1 MSLAFAMQDDE
12 LDAEE
17 TGPTRRCAATGVVQ
31 AKEQMIRFVVAPDG
45 TATPDIAERLPGRG
59 VWVTAD
65 AKALALAVK
74 KNAFARSAKQ
84 AVIVPANLAG
94 QVRDLLVRQ
103 LVDLLGLARRAGEL
117 TAGRDKVEEALAR
130 GSAQIAVLLEA
141 ADGSETERARLR
153 RQAPGATVVASLDGA
168 TLARALGR
176 EGVVV
181 HAVVR
186 SGRLAERIV
195 AAATRLAGL
204 DAPHEERA

>member
-1 MSLAFAMQDDE
+1 MSLAFAMDDTD

-31 AKEQMIRFVVAPDG
+31 AKDRMIRFVVAPDG

-65 AKALALAVK
+65 ATALALAAK

-84 AVIVPANLAG
+84 AVTVPANLSG

-117 TAGRDKVEEALAR
+117 TAGRDKVEEALVR
-130 GSAQIAVLLEA
+130 SISSVAVLLEA
-141 ADGSETERARLR
+141 SDGSETERARLR
-153 RQAPGATVVASLDGA
+153 AKAPGATVVASLDGA
-168 TLARALGR
+168 SLARALGR

-195 AAATRLAGL
+195 ATARKLAGL

>member
-1 MSLAFAMQDDE
+1 MHDTD

-31 AKEQMIRFVVAPDG
+31 AKERMIRFVVAPDG

-65 AKALALAVK
+65 AKALALATK

-84 AVIVPANLAG
+84 AVIVPNDLAA

-103 LVDLLGLARRAGEL
+103 LTDLLGLARRAGEL

-153 RQAPGATVVASLDGA
+153 AKAPGATVVASLDGA

-181 HAVVR
+181 HAVVK
-186 SGRLAERIV
+186 SGRLADRIV
-195 AAATRLAGL
+195 ATATRLAGL